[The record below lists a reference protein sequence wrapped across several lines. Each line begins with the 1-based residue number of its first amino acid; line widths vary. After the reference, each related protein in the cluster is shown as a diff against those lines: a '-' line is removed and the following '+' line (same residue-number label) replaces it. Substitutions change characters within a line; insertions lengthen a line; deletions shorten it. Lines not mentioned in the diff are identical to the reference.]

1 MENKNPNEQLGGV
14 VNAWADMQKRMWGDW
29 SSLLQNLPGGSEG
42 PVEAV
47 KKGVAAASKGTNE
60 AARMLMD
67 RMTSSQ
73 GAMNR
78 VMDFF
83 FKSMKIVAPLSTFCS
98 LYNLFLLPILD
109 EEFLRALEHAMPPSG
124 GMGMG
129 MDRLLM
135 ALTGLGIRET
145 ILFPLVK

>member
-42 PVEAV
+42 PVEAA

-78 VMDFF
+78 VMDL
-83 FKSMKIVAPLSTFCS
+83 SLIHVEMYIRDSIRLDGSIRMAP
-98 LYNLFLLPILD
+98 
-109 EEFLRALEHAMPPSG
+109 
-124 GMGMG
+124 
-129 MDRLLM
+129 
-135 ALTGLGIRET
+135 
-145 ILFPLVK
+145 K